1 MTDPTPFN
9 RLLGERVRRLIV
21 AQGRSQESVAFEAG
35 ISTSTLS
42 FLIRGQ
48 NSTINTVLSV
58 LATLKAPPE
67 VMAEIYAD
75 FVEHWKERADR

>member
-1 MTDPTPFN
+1 M
-9 RLLGERVRRLIV
+9 IV
-21 AQGRSQESVAFEAG
+21 SRGRTQESVAIEAG

-67 VMAEIYAD
+67 VMAEIYAN
-75 FVEHWKERADR
+75 FVEHRKERADGCGIASAAYRQESSL

>member
-9 RLLGERVRRLIV
+9 RLLGERVRRMIV
-21 AQGRSQESVAFEAG
+21 SRGRTQESVAIEAG

-58 LATLKAPPE
+58 LAALKAPPE
-67 VMAEIYAD
+67 VMAAIYAD
-75 FVEHWKERADR
+75 FVEHWKERADG